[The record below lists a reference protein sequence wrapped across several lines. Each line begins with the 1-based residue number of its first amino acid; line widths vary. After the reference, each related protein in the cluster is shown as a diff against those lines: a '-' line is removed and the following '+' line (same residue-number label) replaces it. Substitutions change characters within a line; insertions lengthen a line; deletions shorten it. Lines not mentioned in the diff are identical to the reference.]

1 MTHLYFTSIIHSFVV
16 KRFTLARI
24 NVLYSEVYF
33 YWLHQNMFYICCKKG
48 GSRCC
53 SKNKLTT
60 PNHCSHQQPCKG
72 TKRFIEKTCIK
83 TSSSRRVPLVEQ
95 ELLTFRSTW
104 AHLRCLVW
112 FCVVLCR
119 SLFVL
124 FLLAIMLSVLFY
136 GFWLPLGYLLNF
148 ISILHVHKYTYHQE
162 RQKYKLRVLA
172 SSIKWGCLYLYI
184 NIDLC

>member
-1 MTHLYFTSIIHSFVV
+1 MYYTRKFIFIDYIKTCSIFVA
-16 KRFTLARI
+16 KRG
-24 NVLYSEVYF
+24 
-33 YWLHQNMFYICCKKG
+33 G
-48 GSRCC
+48 GSQCC
-53 SKNKLTT
+53 SKSKLTT

-83 TSSSRRVPLVEQ
+83 ANSSRRVPLVEQ

-104 AHLRCLVW
+104 AHPRCLVW

-136 GFWLPLGYLLNF
+136 GFWLPLGYLLTF
-148 ISILHVHKYTYHQE
+148 INILHVHKYTYHQE
-162 RQKYKLRVLA
+162 RQK
-172 SSIKWGCLYLYI
+172 
-184 NIDLC
+184 